1 VVSGED
7 RFQVRRIVP
16 SEKAYLIGEIDDLAD
31 LPDVQVPRP
40 DELTAL
46 RTLGVRYAEALATL
60 NDVERDPEFSD
71 EPGMMTFQI
80 ASLLEW
86 ELPVK
91 QHFLAIRSA
100 TERVARL
107 LHALPS
113 LLGSLEARAQVHRR
127 ASLNGKG
134 GSPPPMT
141 DALS

>member
-1 VVSGED
+1 MLMLPVVLDLQKLAGVTGPVVKQADFAALMEAK
-7 RFQVRRIVP
+7 QIVV
-16 SEKAYLIGEIDDLAD
+16 AA
-31 LPDVQVPRP
+31 
-40 DELTAL
+40 
-46 RTLGVRYAEALATL
+46 VRYAEALATL
-60 NDVERDPEFSD
+60 NDVEREPEFAD
-71 EPGMMTFQI
+71 EAGTMTFQI